1 VDVELSCKEKTK
13 RRQKALKNHVVKVA
27 RGVSRVRSCES
38 RLGEETLQIG
48 GIDDMLCAST
58 TAF

>member
-1 VDVELSCKEKTK
+1 MQGKDTK